1 MIRFAALLALMIA
14 ALAGSA
20 NAHPMLERAVPGAG
34 AVLAVAPGEV
44 RLSFS
49 EPLEPAF
56 SDLALT
62 DRLGHSFAA
71 SAPHVDTQSMILKLK
86 PLPPG
91 KYHVG
96 WHAVSIDTHRTEGG
110 YDFVVKP

>member
-1 MIRFAALLALMIA
+1 MIRFSALLALMIA
-14 ALAGSA
+14 ALAGPA
-20 NAHPMLERAVPGAG
+20 AAHAMLERAVPGAG
-34 AVLAVAPGEV
+34 ATLATAPDEV
-44 RLSFS
+44 RLFFS

-62 DRLGHSFAA
+62 DRSGHSFAA
-71 SAPHVDTQSMILKLK
+71 SAPQIEAQSMLLKLK

-110 YDFVVKP
+110 YDFIVKP